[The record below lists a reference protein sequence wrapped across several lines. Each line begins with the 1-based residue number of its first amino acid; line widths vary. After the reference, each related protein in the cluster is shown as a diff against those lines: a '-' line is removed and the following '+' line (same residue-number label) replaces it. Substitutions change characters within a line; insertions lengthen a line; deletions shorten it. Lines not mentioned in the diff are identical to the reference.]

1 MYDGV
6 KDTSYYVHDNYK
18 LNSWFWL
25 SDEEGSYAG
34 IQERVDENGEED
46 YVMFRL
52 DISDF
57 DTPVEKATVRCIKE

>member
-1 MYDGV
+1 MD
-6 KDTSYYVHDNYK
+6 
-18 LNSWFWL
+18 SWFWL
-25 SDEEGSYAG
+25 SDKEGSYTG